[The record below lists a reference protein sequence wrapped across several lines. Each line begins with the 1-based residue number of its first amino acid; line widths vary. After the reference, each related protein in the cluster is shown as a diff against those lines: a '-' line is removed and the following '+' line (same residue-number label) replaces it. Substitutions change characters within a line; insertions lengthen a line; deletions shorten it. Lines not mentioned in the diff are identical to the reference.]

1 MLQEGENVSKL
12 EKADILELT
21 VRHLHNLRRQ
31 NQIPSRAEQ
40 TFADRFKAGFRH
52 CATEVTNFLDNT
64 DRHTSV
70 HVIKHLNGC
79 IKRLEVHP
87 QLAQPPIMPVQPL
100 SSHPPSKQLPQS
112 VNKSTPPPYPQNG
125 IWHRPER
132 PISVSPQQHKAQ
144 YFVGEPQQQQRYYDD
159 EITRINTPP
168 MSPPIDVDDLP
179 VWRPW

>member
-31 NQIPSRAEQ
+31 SQIPSRAEQ

-52 CATEVTNFLDNT
+52 CATEVTTFLDNT

-87 QLAQPPIMPVQPL
+87 QMAQPPIMPVQPL
-100 SSHPPSKQLPQS
+100 SSHPPSKQLPPTN
-112 VNKSTPPPYPQNG
+112 NKSTPPPYPQNG

-132 PISVSPQQHKAQ
+132 PISVSAQQHKAQ
-144 YFVGEPQQQQRYYDD
+144 YFVGEPQQQQMRYYDD
-159 EITRINTPP
+159 DMTRINTPP
-168 MSPPIDVDDLP
+168 MSPIDVDDLP